1 MIDGLFIRGRVARK
15 RPSIFVGLRQQ
26 PQNFEERFTMFAVN
40 TSWHCQ
46 HTHEKLKRTHVLGT
60 DLYTL
65 LDNRSNDSEGKKIS
79 KKNLMKLELEPVKPT
94 RRTRV

>member
-1 MIDGLFIRGRVARK
+1 MLKIIVTSA
-15 RPSIFVGLRQQ
+15 VGLRQQ
-26 PQNFEERFTMFAVN
+26 PQNFEERFTMFV
-40 TSWHCQ
+40 
-46 HTHEKLKRTHVLGT
+46 GT